1 MLNQIAR
8 IVRKMT
14 QSRVSVLRQ
23 KRATIIFNNAGNKLT
38 SLLKIDHQ
46 KSERLRGRKTRD

>member
-23 KRATIIFNNAGNKLT
+23 KRATVIFNNAGNKLT

-46 KSERLRGRKTRD
+46 KK